1 MSMTIG
7 IIGLGL
13 IGGSMA
19 KAIKLNTGH
28 RVLGFDAEWDIL
40 EDARRL
46 GAVDDYIDDQN
57 LPDCDIVI
65 VALYPKATID
75 YISTK
80 AALFK
85 KGGIVMDCCG
95 VKQNV
100 CSALEQVAKDSG
112 FWFIGGHPMAG
123 IEKSGFYNSS
133 ADLFDGASLILT
145 PFDWTAEEAIEALST
160 LGRTLGFG
168 RTQFATAAR
177 HDEMIAYTSQLA
189 HVVSCAYVTNPLA
202 TDFLGFS
209 AGSFRDMTRVAILND
224 LMWSELFIENK
235 DFLCREI
242 ENLVDRLKELGA
254 AIREEDREELREILK
269 TATDIKISI
278 EDAAK

>member
-19 KAIKLNTGH
+19 KAIKSNTGH
-28 RVLGFDAEWDIL
+28 KVLGFDAEWDIL
-40 EDARRL
+40 EDAMRH
-46 GAVDDYIDDQN
+46 GAVDDYIDDRN
-57 LPDCDIVI
+57 LPDCDVVI

-75 YISTK
+75 YISAK
-80 AALFK
+80 AELFK

-95 VKQNV
+95 VKQNI
-100 CSALEQVAKDSG
+100 CSSLEQISRDSG

-133 ADLFDGASLILT
+133 PDLFDGASLILT
-145 PFDWTAEEAIEALST
+145 PYDWTPENALETVSQ
-160 LGRTLGFG
+160 LGTMMGFG
-168 RTQFATAAR
+168 RTQFATASR

-202 TDFLGFS
+202 SDFYGFS

-224 LMWSELFIENK
+224 VMWSELFIDNK
-235 DFLCREI
+235 KFLCREI
-242 ENLVDRLKELGA
+242 ENLVDRLKELST
-254 AIREEDREELREILK
+254 AIIDEDKEKLREILK
-269 TATDIKISI
+269 TATEIKINI
-278 EDAAK
+278 EENAN